1 MVEAMEVKKGYKKSD
16 VGIIPVDWE
25 VIKLSE
31 VGESII
37 GLTYSPYNVK
47 PYGKLVLRSSNVQDG
62 KLAFKD
68 NVYVEMDFPS
78 RVIVKENDILI
89 CVRNGSR
96 RLIGKCALID
106 KKTAGSAFGAFM
118 SVYRSE
124 YSTFIFHQFQS
135 FIIQWQINET
145 LGATINQITNKD
157 LATFRVPLP
166 PTKEEQANIIK
177 VLNDADAL
185 INQIEQLLTK
195 KRNIKTGAMQELLKP
210 KEGWEE
216 KTLGEV
222 ATLKARIGWQGLTTA
237 EYRKTGNYFLITGT
251 EFKNGFIDW
260 ESCFYVD
267 EERYKQDKN
276 IQVKE
281 HDVLVTKD
289 GTIGKIALVE
299 TVPQPATLN
308 SGVFVIRP
316 IANSFH
322 PEFFYYLLLSE
333 VFSIFLSQLSAG
345 STISHLYQKD
355 FVTFKFLQPKT
366 IDEQK
371 EIAKILFD
379 MDTEIQELERK
390 LVKYKM
396 IKQGMMQSLLT
407 GKIRLV

>member
-25 VIKLSE
+25 VKKLSE

-62 KLAFKD
+62 KLAFED
-68 NVYVEMDFPS
+68 NVYVDMDFPS

-124 YSTFIFHQFQS
+124 YSTFIFYQFQS

-157 LATFRVPLP
+157 LAAFRVPLP
-166 PTKEEQANIIK
+166 PTKEEQATITR

-185 INQIEQLLTK
+185 VNKLEQLLTK

-210 KEGWEE
+210 KEDWDE
-216 KTLGEV
+216 KKLGEV
-222 ATLKARIGWQGLTTA
+222 VEINMGQSPDSNNYNSNQIGLPLLQGNADLENRKQLIRFWTSQTTKTCDEGDLILTVRAPVGSIGIAIQKSCIGRGVCSLKPKSVSKDFIYHLLIFKEKDWKILEQGSTFT
-237 EYRKTGNYFLITGT
+237 
-251 EFKNGFIDW
+251 
-260 ESCFYVD
+260 S
-267 EERYKQDKN
+267 
-276 IQVKE
+276 
-281 HDVLVTKD
+281 
-289 GTIGKIALVE
+289 
-299 TVPQPATLN
+299 
-308 SGVFVIRP
+308 
-316 IANSFH
+316 ANSNQIYGF
-322 PEFFYYLLLSE
+322 EI
-333 VFSIFLSQLSAG
+333 SI
-345 STISHLYQKD
+345 
-355 FVTFKFLQPKT
+355 PKT
-366 IDEQK
+366 KIEQTN
-371 EIAKILFD
+371 IAQILSD
-379 MDTEIQELERK
+379 MDIEINEMERK
-390 LVKYKM
+390 LEKYKM
-396 IKQGMMQSLLT
+396 MKQGMMQSLLT